1 MAPYIHNGNQW
12 KANNAAG
19 ACDASLM
26 ERRVI
31 CSLLYTPGSR
41 QRWRLCKEP
50 YIHPQ
55 TGGGGNERDRK
66 EGGGGNDEGRKRAK
80 ERQLKREEEERL
92 TKGRREAGEEDEE
105 GRGRG
110 FQLNSDFIM

>member
-1 MAPYIHNGNQW
+1 
-12 KANNAAG
+12 
-19 ACDASLM
+19 M

-50 YIHPQ
+50 YIHSQ
-55 TGGGGNERDRK
+55 TRRGGGLNERDRK
-66 EGGGGNDEGRKRAK
+66 EGEGGNDEGRKRAK
-80 ERQLKREEEERL
+80 ERQLKREGEEERL

>member
-55 TGGGGNERDRK
+55 TGGGNERDRK